1 MKQSALFIAL
11 LPLLITPAIYADTT
25 QTSVLDNRAAKG
37 DITQPGG
44 ARRLS
49 EDQTAAIRA
58 SLNEKPAKN
67 IILLIGDGMGDS
79 EITAARNYAEGAGGF
94 FKGIDALP
102 LTGQYTHYALDKKTG
117 KPDYVTDSAAS
128 ATAWSTGV
136 KTYNGALGVDIHEK
150 DRQTLL
156 EMAKAA
162 GLATGNVSTAELQ
175 DATPAALVA
184 HVTSRKCYGP
194 SVTSEK
200 CPTNALEKGG
210 KGSITE
216 QLLNARPDVTLGGGA
231 KTFAETATAGE
242 WQGKTLREQA
252 QARGY
257 QLVSDA
263 NSLAAI
269 TEANQDKPLLGLF
282 SDGNMPV
289 RWEGP
294 KASYHGNIDKPAV
307 TCTPNPKRTDSVPTL
322 AAMTDK
328 AIDLL
333 SKSEKGFF
341 LQVEGASIDKQDHAA
356 NPCGQIGET
365 VDLDEAVQKALAFAK
380 KDGNTLVIVT
390 ADHAHASQIVPPD
403 TKAPGLTQALNTKDG
418 AVMVMSYGNSEE
430 ESMEHTGT
438 QLRIAASGPGAQRVI
453 GLTDQT
459 DNFYTIAGAL
469 GLATTTDQQK
479 ALSDNAEVRVATEN
493 GSYAADA
500 TGFNGDAVLSYELKD
515 KSGNVIAA
523 SDSTTPLSGVRVK
536 TAQTTAIA
544 LDKVAEGNEYTLTV
558 TGRQSGKSVTVD
570 FQAPAAGSSDKNADK
585 NADKNGVIAS
595 GKVNNNPQADGS
607 PLGETGTAVAV
618 VAIAVAMLAAIAMI
632 IKTVKITR

>member
-1 MKQSALFIAL
+1 MRYSVILIAL
-11 LPLLITPAIYADTT
+11 LPLLTAPVIGAETASTT
-25 QTSVLDNRAAKG
+25 VLDNRAAQG
-37 DITQPGG
+37 DITTPGG

-49 EDQTAAIRA
+49 ADQADAIRA
-58 SLNEKPAKN
+58 SINSGKAKN

-79 EITAARNYAEGAGGF
+79 EITAARNYAEGAGGY

-136 KTYNGALGVDIHEK
+136 KTYNGALGVDIHAK
-150 DRQTLL
+150 DHTTIL

-162 GLATGNVSTAELQ
+162 GLKTGNVSTAELQ
-175 DATPAALVA
+175 DATPAALVS

-216 QLLNARPDVTLGGGA
+216 QLLNARADVTLGGGA
-231 KTFAETATAGE
+231 KTFSETATAGE

-263 NSLAAI
+263 SSLAAI
-269 TEANQDKPLLGLF
+269 TEASQDKPLLGLF

-294 KASYHGNIDKPAV
+294 KASYHGNLDKPAV
-307 TCTPNPKRTDSVPTL
+307 TCTPNPQRGASMPTL
-322 AAMTDK
+322 AQMTGK
-328 AIDLL
+328 AISLL
-333 SKSEKGFF
+333 SNGDKGFF

-365 VDLDEAVQKALAFAK
+365 VDLDEAVQKALEFAK

-390 ADHAHASQIVPPD
+390 ADHAHASQIIPPE

-418 AVMVMSYGNSEE
+418 AVMAISYGNSEE

-438 QLRIAASGPGAQRVI
+438 QLRIAAYGPHAANVV

-459 DNFYTIAGAL
+459 DLFYTMKDAL
-469 GLATTTDQQK
+469 
-479 ALSDNAEVRVATEN
+479 AL
-493 GSYAADA
+493 
-500 TGFNGDAVLSYELKD
+500 K
-515 KSGNVIAA
+515 
-523 SDSTTPLSGVRVK
+523 
-536 TAQTTAIA
+536 
-544 LDKVAEGNEYTLTV
+544 
-558 TGRQSGKSVTVD
+558 
-570 FQAPAAGSSDKNADK
+570 
-585 NADKNGVIAS
+585 
-595 GKVNNNPQADGS
+595 
-607 PLGETGTAVAV
+607 
-618 VAIAVAMLAAIAMI
+618 
-632 IKTVKITR
+632 

>member
-1 MKQSALFIAL
+1 MKYSAIFAAL
-11 LPLLITPAIYADTT
+11 LPLLCLPAAQADTST
-25 QTSVLDNRAAKG
+25 TVLDNRAAQG

-49 EDQTAAIRA
+49 ADQTDAIRA
-58 SLNEKPAKN
+58 SLNNKQAKN
-67 IILLIGDGMGDS
+67 VILLIGDGMGDS

-150 DRQTLL
+150 DHQTIL
-156 EMAKAA
+156 ELAKSA

-175 DATPAALVA
+175 DATPAALIS

-200 CPTNALEKGG
+200 CPANALEKGG

-216 QLLNARPDVTLGGGA
+216 QLLNARADVTLGGGA
-231 KTFAETATAGE
+231 KTFAETTTAGE

-263 NSLAAI
+263 TTLAAI
-269 TEANQDKPLLGLF
+269 TQANQDKPLLGLF
-282 SDGNMPV
+282 SEGNMPV

-294 KASYHGNIDKPAV
+294 KATYHGNIDKAAV
-307 TCTPNPKRTDSVPTL
+307 TCTPNPKRDSSVPTL
-322 AAMTDK
+322 AQMTDK
-328 AIDLL
+328 AISLL
-333 SKSEKGFF
+333 SSNEKGFF

-365 VDLDEAVQKALAFAK
+365 VDLDEAVQKALEFAK

-390 ADHAHASQIVPPD
+390 ADHAHSSQIIPPD
-403 TKAPGLTQALNTKDG
+403 SKAPGLTQALNTKDG

-438 QLRIAASGPGAQRVI
+438 QLRIAAYGPHAANVV

-459 DNFYTIAGAL
+459 DLYYTMKAAL
-469 GLATTTDQQK
+469 GL
-479 ALSDNAEVRVATEN
+479 
-493 GSYAADA
+493 
-500 TGFNGDAVLSYELKD
+500 
-515 KSGNVIAA
+515 
-523 SDSTTPLSGVRVK
+523 
-536 TAQTTAIA
+536 
-544 LDKVAEGNEYTLTV
+544 
-558 TGRQSGKSVTVD
+558 
-570 FQAPAAGSSDKNADK
+570 
-585 NADKNGVIAS
+585 
-595 GKVNNNPQADGS
+595 
-607 PLGETGTAVAV
+607 
-618 VAIAVAMLAAIAMI
+618 
-632 IKTVKITR
+632 

>member
-1 MKQSALFIAL
+1 MKQSAIALAL
-11 LPLLITPAIYADTT
+11 LPLLYMPVSHSE
-25 QTSVLDNRAAKG
+25 TSSMAVLDNRAAQG
-37 DITQPGG
+37 DITTPGG

-49 EDQTAAIRA
+49 ADQTQALRE
-58 SLNEKPAKN
+58 SLNDKPAKN

-79 EITAARNYAEGAGGF
+79 EITAARNYAEGAGGY

-102 LTGQYTHYALDKKTG
+102 LTGQYTHYALNKKTG

-128 ATAWSTGV
+128 ATAWTTGV

-150 DRQTLL
+150 DHTTLL

-200 CPTNALEKGG
+200 CPTNALENGG

-216 QLLNARPDVTLGGGA
+216 QLLNARADVTLGGGA

-252 QARGY
+252 EARGY
-257 QLVSDA
+257 QLVG
-263 NSLAAI
+263 
-269 TEANQDKPLLGLF
+269 EASQDKPLLGLF

-307 TCTPNPKRTDSVPTL
+307 TCTPNPKRDETVPTL
-322 AAMTDK
+322 AQMTDK
-328 AIDLL
+328 AIELL
-333 SKSEKGFF
+333 SKNEKGFF

-365 VDLDEAVQKALAFAK
+365 VDLDEAVQRALAFAK
-380 KDGNTLVIVT
+380 KEGNTLVIVT
-390 ADHAHASQIVPPD
+390 ADHAHASQIVAPE

-418 AVMVMSYGNSEE
+418 AVMVISYGNSEE
-430 ESMEHTGT
+430 ESQEHTGS
-438 QLRIAASGPGAQRVI
+438 QLRIAAYGPHAANVV

-459 DNFYTIAGAL
+459 DLFYTMKAAL
-469 GLATTTDQQK
+469 GLK
-479 ALSDNAEVRVATEN
+479 
-493 GSYAADA
+493 
-500 TGFNGDAVLSYELKD
+500 
-515 KSGNVIAA
+515 
-523 SDSTTPLSGVRVK
+523 
-536 TAQTTAIA
+536 
-544 LDKVAEGNEYTLTV
+544 
-558 TGRQSGKSVTVD
+558 
-570 FQAPAAGSSDKNADK
+570 
-585 NADKNGVIAS
+585 
-595 GKVNNNPQADGS
+595 
-607 PLGETGTAVAV
+607 
-618 VAIAVAMLAAIAMI
+618 
-632 IKTVKITR
+632 

>member
-1 MKQSALFIAL
+1 MKYSAIFAALF
-11 LPLLITPAIYADTT
+11 PLLGLPAAHADTST
-25 QTSVLDNRAAKG
+25 TTVFDNRAAQG

-49 EDQTAAIRA
+49 ADQTDAIRA
-58 SLNEKPAKN
+58 SLNNKPAKN
-67 IILLIGDGMGDS
+67 VILLIGDGMGDS
-79 EITAARNYAEGAGGF
+79 EITAARNYAEGAGGY

-102 LTGQYTHYALDKKTG
+102 LTGQYTHYSLDKKTG

-128 ATAWSTGV
+128 ASAWSTGV
-136 KTYNGALGVDIHEK
+136 KTYNGALSVDIHEK
-150 DRQTLL
+150 DHQTIL
-156 EMAKAA
+156 ELAKAA

-175 DATPAALVA
+175 DATPAAQVS

-263 NSLAAI
+263 TSLAAI
-269 TEANQDKPLLGLF
+269 SQANQDKPLLGLF

-294 KASYHGNIDKPAV
+294 KATFHGNIDQSAV
-307 TCTPNPKRTDSVPTL
+307 TCAVNPKRDASVPTL
-322 AAMTDK
+322 AQMTDK
-328 AIDLL
+328 AISLL
-333 SKSEKGFF
+333 SSNEKGFF

-365 VDLDEAVQKALAFAK
+365 VDLDEAVQKALEFAK

-390 ADHAHASQIVPPD
+390 ADHAHSSQIIPPK

-438 QLRIAASGPGAQRVI
+438 QLRIAAYGPHAANVV

-459 DNFYTIAGAL
+459 DLYYTMKAAL
-469 GLATTTDQQK
+469 GL
-479 ALSDNAEVRVATEN
+479 
-493 GSYAADA
+493 
-500 TGFNGDAVLSYELKD
+500 
-515 KSGNVIAA
+515 
-523 SDSTTPLSGVRVK
+523 
-536 TAQTTAIA
+536 
-544 LDKVAEGNEYTLTV
+544 
-558 TGRQSGKSVTVD
+558 
-570 FQAPAAGSSDKNADK
+570 
-585 NADKNGVIAS
+585 
-595 GKVNNNPQADGS
+595 
-607 PLGETGTAVAV
+607 
-618 VAIAVAMLAAIAMI
+618 
-632 IKTVKITR
+632 